1 MTVLTKM
8 HFERRNEREHTVS
21 HKKFRVAA
29 YGCLFLGP
37 GWQKNSF
44 MAAVRMKREAYFSN
58 IRSVQFANK
67 NHFKVTSLLL
77 QQGNQTNSINDEH
90 RNSFTKILN
99 FNQELE
105 IGTKQ

>member
-1 MTVLTKM
+1 MAFYDIPYRLLQFPVFLLCVATTTTTADEIAKITFQSLFPLFLRGMTVLTKM

-44 MAAVRMKREAYFSN
+44 MAAVRMKREA
-58 IRSVQFANK
+58 
-67 NHFKVTSLLL
+67 
-77 QQGNQTNSINDEH
+77 
-90 RNSFTKILN
+90 
-99 FNQELE
+99 
-105 IGTKQ
+105 